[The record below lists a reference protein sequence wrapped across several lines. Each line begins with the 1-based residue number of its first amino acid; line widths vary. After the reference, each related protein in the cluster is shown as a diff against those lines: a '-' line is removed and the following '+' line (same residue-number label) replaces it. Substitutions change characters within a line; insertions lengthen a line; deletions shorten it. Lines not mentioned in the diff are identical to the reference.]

1 MRLRPGPRQQTH
13 THTHRQTHY
22 KQHKHMMTELVNNM
36 HSPIFTHTHTHAC
49 YKRSGRKLNIAIE
62 LFVCDDGPGSH
73 EAVPTDLLR
82 NSQIYTPTYTQ
93 TCKYTHT
100 HTHTCKFPHVQ
111 ILTQKNKHKQSITIT
126 HSQNQREH
134 DEGQILSCLRLKHKK
149 IV

>member
-1 MRLRPGPRQQTH
+1 
-13 THTHRQTHY
+13 
-22 KQHKHMMTELVNNM
+22 MMTELVNNM

-100 HTHTCKFPHVQ
+100 HTHTRANSHMCKFS
-111 ILTQKNKHKQSITIT
+111 LKKTNTNNQSQSHTA
-126 HSQNQREH
+126 
-134 DEGQILSCLRLKHKK
+134 K
-149 IV
+149 IKGSMMKAKY